1 MRDVVPAEPENS
13 ASPEYV
19 PETVSLPAGAA
30 EVLQDP
36 LPLDRVAVHKA
47 VEPVVNVIEPLG
59 VGRPVP
65 FVVTVAE

>member
-1 MRDVVPAEPENS
+1 MDPANTP
-13 ASPEYV
+13 SPEYV
-19 PETVSLPAGAA
+19 PVIVSVPTGAT
-30 EVLQDP
+30 EELHVP